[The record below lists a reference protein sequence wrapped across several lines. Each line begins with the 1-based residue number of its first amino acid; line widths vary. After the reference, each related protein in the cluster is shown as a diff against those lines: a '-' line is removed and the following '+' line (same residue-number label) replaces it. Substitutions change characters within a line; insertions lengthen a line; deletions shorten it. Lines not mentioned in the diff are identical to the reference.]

1 MENKR
6 PTMIWRRLYPS
17 RRNPILSK
25 LPLSLHKTRLL
36 LNQQKKPIYN
46 SQPKE
51 GHRDDSMLMLSIH
64 LQTRLTGQFH
74 LLIAK
79 IQGGRLMCASFK
91 RIMLI
96 TALIVR
102 LSKGLKVLLKR
113 MRIWMKVSK
122 KIRKEKSL
130 EPKEVQLSKQRQ
142 RRRKLGQG
150 NTQQQMKFLIVKSQT
165 HMTTEILMDLILLI
179 L

>member
-1 MENKR
+1 
-6 PTMIWRRLYPS
+6 
-17 RRNPILSK
+17 
-25 LPLSLHKTRLL
+25 
-36 LNQQKKPIYN
+36 
-46 SQPKE
+46 
-51 GHRDDSMLMLSIH
+51 
-64 LQTRLTGQFH
+64 
-74 LLIAK
+74 
-79 IQGGRLMCASFK
+79 MCASFK

-130 EPKEVQLSKQRQ
+130 EPKEVQLSKQRW

-150 NTQQQMKFLIVKSQT
+150 NTQQQMKFLIIKSQT
-165 HMTTEILMDLILLI
+165 HMITEILMDLILLI